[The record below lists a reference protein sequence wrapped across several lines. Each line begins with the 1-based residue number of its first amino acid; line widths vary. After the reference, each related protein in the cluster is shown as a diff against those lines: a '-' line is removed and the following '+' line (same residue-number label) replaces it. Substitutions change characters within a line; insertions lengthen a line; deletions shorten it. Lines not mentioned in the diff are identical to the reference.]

1 MTYPETSDNVTLTY
15 TVQPASGKSYFK
27 IDLVTGELRVTDRKG
42 LVSGSVES
50 VQVGVTLS
58 TNITFLNQ
66 AAAPSMLIEPS
77 IEIE

>member
-1 MTYPETSDNVTLTY
+1 MFGVT
-15 TVQPASGKSYFK
+15 
-27 IDLVTGELRVTDRKG
+27 I
-42 LVSGSVES
+42 VSVIVSVES

-66 AAAPSMLIEPS
+66 AAAPSILIAPS